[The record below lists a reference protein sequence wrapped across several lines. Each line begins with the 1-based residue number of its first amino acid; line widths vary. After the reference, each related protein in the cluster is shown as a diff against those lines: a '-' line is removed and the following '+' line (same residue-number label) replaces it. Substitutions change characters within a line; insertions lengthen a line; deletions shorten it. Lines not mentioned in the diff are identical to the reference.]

1 MCKHQQAGKKY
12 ITLAKQREVTTNGM
26 EENVGPCLGQ
36 MMKDESG
43 KINEGQV
50 IESNVE
56 NFLFILRAMESH

>member
-1 MCKHQQAGKKY
+1 MQTPVGKKKDT
-12 ITLAKQREVTTNGM
+12 TLAKQGEVTSDRM
-26 EENVGPCLGQ
+26 EENVGLCLGQ

-56 NFLFILRAMESH
+56 NLLFIQRAMGSR